1 MLIGK
6 SINGRYKILE
16 LIGGGG
22 MSNVYLAHDMILDRD
37 IAIKILRYDFSNEE
51 ELRRRFQREALSTT
65 SLAHPNIVNIFD
77 VGEEGSLHYLVM
89 EYVPGKTLKEYIIEH
104 SPVEPEKA
112 VKIMKQLAS
121 GLAHAHH
128 NQIVHRDIKPQNI
141 LMDADGNVKI
151 TDFGIAMALSAT
163 SYTQTN
169 SVLGTVHYLSPEQA
183 RGGTANKKSD
193 IYSLGI
199 VMFELLTGR
208 LPFSGESAVSIALKH
223 LQSETPSLREI
234 VPTMPQSL
242 ENVVL
247 KATAKNPQHRY
258 QSANEMEEDLS
269 TVLLPERINEPIFTT
284 PHDDDATKAMPAIKD
299 PRTYESSQET
309 KTLPPVDDMK
319 IAGGSNKKPPVE
331 PKKQKRKLP
340 WVIGIISTIILL
352 GLITALAFPG
362 LFEPRQVAVPDV
374 SGMER
379 NEAVEELEAAGFII
393 GEEQQQP
400 SEEVDE
406 GLVIRSIP
414 EAGKMRDRESEIQ
427 LFISAGKES
436 VLFEDYIGEDAEETE
451 KLLLDANY
459 KEVELVEEFS
469 NEAAGTILSHEPKAG
484 EEVIASETEVVLTIS
499 KGKDMRAVDNI
510 VGYSEADLNQYAR
523 SSGFNIRIIGEE
535 SSNSAPDGTVLS
547 QTPSG
552 GEQLEAGSTIEVV
565 MSSGKAALPMKTYI
579 RTIKIP
585 YEPAEPAAE
594 GEEPVEQTVQIYI
607 QDDDTTMATPV
618 EEFTI
623 TENESRTIELQI
635 AEGTSATYRIVR
647 DSTVIEE
654 DTVAYNNVE

>member
-1 MLIGK
+1 MLIGR

-77 VGEEGSLHYLVM
+77 VGEEESIHYLVM

-104 SPVEPEKA
+104 SPVAPEEA
-112 VKIMKQLAS
+112 VKIMTQLTSA
-121 GLAHAHH
+121 LAHAHQ

-141 LMDADGNVKI
+141 LMDAEGNVKI

-183 RGGTANKKSD
+183 RGGMANKKSD

-223 LQSETPSLREI
+223 LQTETPSLRQL

-247 KATAKNPQHRY
+247 KATTKNPQHRY
-258 QSANEMEEDLS
+258 QSANEMEEDLA
-269 TVLLPERINEPIFTT
+269 TVLLPERLNEPKFTVPVDQDET
-284 PHDDDATKAMPAIKD
+284 RAMPIIKD
-299 PRTYESSQET
+299 RVVYESMEKT
-309 KTLPPVDDMK
+309 KELAPAGSIEKKDKPSEPV
-319 IAGGSNKKPPVE
+319 KK
-331 PKKQKRKLP
+331 KRKKGPL
-340 WVIGIISTIILL
+340 VAMFIGLL
-352 GLITALAFPG
+352 VLVGLIIALAFPEIFG
-362 LFEPRQVAVPDV
+362 PRQVVVPDV

-379 NEAVEELEAAGFII
+379 DEGIEELEAVGFVV

-400 SEEVDE
+400 SEEIEE
-406 GLVIRSIP
+406 GQIIRTIP
-414 EAGKMRDRESEIQ
+414 EANKMRDRESEIQ
-427 LFISAGKES
+427 LFISTGKES
-436 VLFEDYIGEDAEETE
+436 KEFEDYVGRDIEQTLESLEEE
-451 KLLLDANY
+451 NY
-459 KEVELVEEFS
+459 KSIEQTPEFS
-469 NEAAGTILSHEPKAG
+469 DEPVGTILEQDPRAG
-484 EEVIASETEVVLTIS
+484 EEIIISETDVEFTVS
-499 KGKDMRAVDNI
+499 KGKDIRTVENI
-510 VGYSEADLNQYAR
+510 TGYTEEDLNEYAR

-535 SSNSAPDGTVLS
+535 PSENAPEGTVLS
-547 QTPSG
+547 QSPAAE
-552 GEQLEAGSTIEVV
+552 EQLEAGSTIEVI
-565 MSSGKAALPMKTYI
+565 MSSGKAPLPLKTYI
-579 RTIKIP
+579 HTVEIP

-607 QDDDTTMATPV
+607 QDQNNTMVEPV

-623 TENESRTIELQI
+623 TENETRKLELQI
-635 AEGTSATYRIVR
+635 AEGESATYRIVR
-647 DSTVIEE
+647 DSTIILEETIEY
-654 DTVAYNNVE
+654 DSVE

>member
-112 VKIMKQLAS
+112 VKIMIQLTSA
-121 GLAHAHH
+121 LAHAHQ

-141 LMDADGNVKI
+141 LMDKEGNVKI

-183 RGGTANKKSD
+183 RGGAANKKSD
-193 IYSLGI
+193 LYSLGI

-223 LQSETPSLREI
+223 LQTETPSLREI
-234 VPTMPQSL
+234 VPTLPQSL

-258 QSANEMEEDLS
+258 QSANEMEQDLS
-269 TVLLPERINEPIFTT
+269 TVLLPERLNEPKFTI
-284 PHDDDATKAMPAIKD
+284 PHDDDATKAMPVIKD
-299 PRTYESSQET
+299 PKSFTSSQET
-309 KTLPPVDDMK
+309 KTVPTVDDVK
-319 IAGGSNKKPPVE
+319 IAGDNNKKIPAPQ
-331 PKKQKRKLP
+331 KKKKRKLP
-340 WVIGIISTIILL
+340 WAIALL
-352 GLITALAFPG
+352 GSLILAGLIIAIAFPG

-379 NEAVEELEAAGFII
+379 NEAVEELQASGFLI
-393 GEEQQQP
+393 GEEQQEP
-400 SEEVDE
+400 SEDVEE
-406 GLVIRSIP
+406 GQVIRTIP
-414 EAGKMRDRESEIQ
+414 ESGKMRDRESEIQ
-427 LFISAGKES
+427 LFISSGKES
-436 VLFEDYIGEDAEETE
+436 VLFEDYTGEDAEETE
-451 KLLLDANY
+451 ELLMSNY
-459 KEVELVEEFS
+459 MDVSIVEEFS
-469 NEAAGTILSHEPKAG
+469 DEPVGTILSHEPRAG
-484 EEVIASETEVVLTIS
+484 DEVIASETEVVLTVS
-499 KGKDMRAVDNI
+499 KGKDMRAVENI
-510 VGYSEADLNQYAR
+510 AGFSEADLSQYAR
-523 SSGFNIRIIGEE
+523 TSGFNIRIIGEE
-535 SSNSAPDGTVLS
+535 SSDTAPEGTVLS
-547 QTPSG
+547 QTPAA
-552 GEQLEAGSTIEVV
+552 GEELEAGSTIEVV
-565 MSSGKAALPMKTYI
+565 MSSGKAPLPLKTYI
-579 RTIKIP
+579 RTIDIP
-585 YEPAEPAAE
+585 YEPAEPARE
-594 GEEPVEQTVQIYI
+594 GEEPIEQTIQIYI
-607 QDDDTTMATPV
+607 QDNDSTMAEPA
-618 EEFTI
+618 EEFII
-623 TENESRTIELQI
+623 TESESRKIELQI
-635 AEGTSATYRIVR
+635 AEGGSATYRIVR

-654 DTVAYNNVE
+654 DTFEYNSVE